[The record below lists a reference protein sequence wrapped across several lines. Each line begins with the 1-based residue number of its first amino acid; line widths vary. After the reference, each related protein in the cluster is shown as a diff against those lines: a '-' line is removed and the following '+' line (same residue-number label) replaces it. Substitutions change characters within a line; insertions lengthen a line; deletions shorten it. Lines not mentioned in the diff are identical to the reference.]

1 MKLTFGRGNAKLDA
15 LEKKLGKRVYT
26 FSLLSGFT
34 CPYAKDCKSSA
45 VMVNGKL
52 KIVDG
57 PDTLF
62 RCFSASQEA
71 LFRNVY
77 NSRLANGAVVAL
89 ASKSV
94 ADAAL
99 AIQEN
104 LPKKAGIIRIHVGG
118 DFQTKNYFQAWLM
131 VAAANPG
138 VLFYAYTKSLPFWVW
153 AKDLDIIPKNFV
165 LTASYGGHRD
175 DLIEK
180 HNLRFAKVVYSVGE
194 ARKLKLAID
203 HDDSHAAKPGKSFA
217 LLIHGAQPAG
227 SAAGK
232 AVRKLDGKGSYGKGT
247 KN

>member
-1 MKLTFGRGNAKLDA
+1 MLKFGRGNAKLDA
-15 LEKKLGKRVYT
+15 LEKKLGKQVWT
-26 FSLLSGFT
+26 FSILSGFT
-34 CPYAKDCKSSA
+34 CPYAKECESRA
-45 VMVNGKL
+45 VEVGGRL

-57 PDTLF
+57 KHTLF

-77 NSRLANGAVVAL
+77 NQRKYNWQTLLTAGNKPEVMAKMITDS
-89 ASKSV
+89 
-94 ADAAL
+94 
-99 AIQEN
+99 
-104 LPKKAGIIRIHVGG
+104 LPKKAGVIRIHVSG
-118 DFQTKNYFQAWLM
+118 DFFTKNYFQAWLM

-180 HNLRFAKVVYSVGE
+180 HNLRYAKVVYSVGE

-227 SAAGK
+227 SVAGK